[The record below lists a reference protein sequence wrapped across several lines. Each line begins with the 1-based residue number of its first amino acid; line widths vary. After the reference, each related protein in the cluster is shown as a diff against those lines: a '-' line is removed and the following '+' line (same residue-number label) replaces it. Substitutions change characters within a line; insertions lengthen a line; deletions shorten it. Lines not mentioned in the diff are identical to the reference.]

1 MKDYYKLALELH
13 KKAQG
18 KIEVSPKVSLNI
30 QDDLSVSYTPGVA
43 EPCRKIA
50 ENPMRAYDYTI
61 KNNTIAVI
69 SDGSAT
75 LGLGNTG
82 GVASLPVLEGK
93 CVIFKKFANV
103 DAFPIALKTQ
113 DPDEIIKTIVNI
125 SPAFGA
131 INLEDIAAPKC
142 FYIEEELNK
151 KLDIPVV
158 HDDQHCTA
166 IVVLAGL
173 INALKIVKKNFKKIK
188 VVING
193 AGAAGTATA
202 KLLKHYGF
210 SNLILCDRQG
220 AIYKDRKDLNADK
233 EKIAEITNMKKE
245 KGTLAKVI
253 KNADVFIGLSAP
265 KVLTKEMIKKMAK
278 DPVIFALANPEPEI
292 MPQLALEAGARIIAT
307 GRSDFPNQIN
317 NALIFP
323 GFFRGLLDNRIKN
336 VTFEMKIKAAEALA
350 SLIKTP
356 TPKKFIPYIFDKDII
371 SKVSKAL
378 A

>member
-13 KKAQG
+13 KKARG
-18 KIEVSPKVSLNI
+18 KIEISPKVPLNT
-30 QDDLSVSYTPGVA
+30 QEDLSVSYTPGVA

-50 ENPMRAYDYTI
+50 ENPLRAYEYTL
-61 KNNTIAVI
+61 KNNAIAVI

-82 GVASLPVLEGK
+82 GIASLPVLEGK

-142 FYIEEELNK
+142 FYIEEELKK

-202 KLLKHYGF
+202 KLLKYYGF

-220 AIYKDRKDLNADK
+220 VIYKGRKDLNTDK
-233 EKIAEITNMKKE
+233 EKIAEVTNAKKE
-245 KGTLAKVI
+245 KGTLAKII

-265 KVLTKEMIKKMAK
+265 KVLTKEMVEKMAK
-278 DPVIFALANPEPEI
+278 DPVVFALANPEPEI
-292 MPQLALEAGARIIAT
+292 MPELALEAGAKIIAT

-350 SLIKTP
+350 SLIKIP
-356 TPKKFIPYIFDKDII
+356 TPKKFIPCIFDKDII
-371 SKVSKAL
+371 LRVSKAL
-378 A
+378 S

>member
-1 MKDYYKLALELH
+1 MKDYYKLALKLH
-13 KKAQG
+13 KKARG
-18 KIEVSPKVSLNI
+18 KIEVSSKVELNT

-43 EPCRKIA
+43 EPCRKIV
-50 ENPMRAYDYTI
+50 ENPKSAYDYTL

-82 GVASLPVLEGK
+82 GIASLPVLEGK

-113 DPDEIIKTIVNI
+113 DPDEIIKTIINI

-142 FYIEEELNK
+142 FYIEEELKK

-173 INALKIVKKNFKKIK
+173 INALKIVKKNLKKIK
-188 VVING
+188 VIING

-202 KLLKHYGF
+202 KLLKHYGVLD
-210 SNLILCDRQG
+210 LILCDRQG
-220 AIYKDRKDLNADK
+220 AIYKGRKDLNIDK
-233 EKIAEITNMKKE
+233 EKIAEMTNAKKE
-245 KGTLAKVI
+245 KGTLEKVI

-265 KVLTKEMIKKMAK
+265 KVLTKEMVKKMAK
-278 DPVIFALANPEPEI
+278 NPIVFALANPEPEI
-292 MPQLALEAGARIIAT
+292 MPHLALEAGAKIVAT

-356 TPKKFIPYIFDKDII
+356 TPKKFIPYIFDKGII